1 MSSLSSRLA
10 LILALLSAGSLSAQT
25 DTIARPK
32 TTAVLAKQVVPPGG
46 ASVPIDLRNHFTI
59 QNETGD
65 KFVQFDTVYGKFN
78 VILRGGRAPKHVEN
92 FLKYVHDGRY
102 TNLFFHRTAGGTTS
116 TVASI
121 AQSGGFRLPYST
133 AVEHYDPIGLEG
145 TLTHELYTLAAART
159 SDPNSATSQFF
170 FNLVDNTNT
179 YFPGQSTTNQDLRYT
194 VYGRV
199 VGSGGA
205 ALKQVGMLPVYNM
218 VDGSANTTAFQT
230 IPLRDKVPNILTEKN
245 LILIRSIT
253 EVPLYPTGN
262 ETSVLNFT
270 AQSTN
275 PEVAQV
281 SLTGSTL
288 NIQPGVVNGTTRV
301 TVTASEVAGD
311 TVTAE
316 FDVETNSELSI
327 ARPPRS
333 QVIAAGDAVL
343 FDVEAVGA
351 GLSYQW
357 QHNGTPINGATSP
370 VLFIRGVDQEDAG
383 NYSVVVSNTVG
394 SVTSALAGLTV
405 VDDSAA
411 KSRLSNLSV
420 RSFAGNGE
428 ETLIAGFAAE
438 GGTVNLVMRGIGPT
452 LANFGVSN
460 VLLDPEIKLFNV
472 PLPGTSANLLGA
484 NNDWTQFDGST
495 VGGFPLPVG
504 SKDAVLTSP
513 YITGGNT
520 LHINGLGDTS
530 GMALIE
536 LYEGPDSVGSL
547 VNLSARTLVRANEN
561 LIGGFTLSGTTSRT
575 VLVRAVG
582 PGLSNLGITEFF
594 QDPKLS
600 LHSTKGTLVAQND
613 NWGGS
618 TALSEAFLSVG
629 AFSLTDPN
637 SKDAAIL
644 TTLEPGGYTAVI
656 TGPTGHTGVVL
667 LEVYLVR

>member
-1 MSSLSSRLA
+1 MSLLSRLG
-10 LILALLSAGSLSAQT
+10 LILALLSTASLSAQT

-32 TTAVLAKQVVPPGG
+32 TTAVISKQVVPPGG
-46 ASVPIDLRNHFTI
+46 ASVPVDLRNHFTI

-65 KFVQFDTVYGKFN
+65 KFVQFDTIYGKFN
-78 VILRGGRAPKHVEN
+78 VILRGGKAPKHVEN

-145 TLTHELYTLAAART
+145 TLTHEIYTLAAART

-199 VGSGGA
+199 VGSGGV

-218 VDGSANTTAFQT
+218 VDGSVNTTAFQT

-245 LILIRSIT
+245 LVLIRSIT
-253 EVPLYPTGN
+253 EVPLYATGT
-262 ETSVLNFT
+262 ETSVLSFT
-270 AQSTN
+270 AQSAN

-281 SLTGSTL
+281 SITGSTL
-288 NIQPGVVNGTTRV
+288 NIQPGVVNGTTMV
-301 TVTASEVAGD
+301 TVTSSEVAGD
-311 TVTAE
+311 TVTAQFE
-316 FDVETNSELSI
+316 VETNSELSI

-333 QVIAAGDAVL
+333 QNIAAGDAVL

-351 GLSYQW
+351 ALSYQW
-357 QHNGTPINGATSP
+357 QHNGTPIAGATSP
-370 VLFIRGVDQEDAG
+370 SLFIRGVDQDDAG

-394 SVTSALAGLTV
+394 TVTSALARLTV
-405 VDDSAA
+405 LDAAA
-411 KSRLSNLSV
+411 KSRLTNLSV

-452 LANFGVSN
+452 LASFGVSN

-472 PLPGTSANLLGA
+472 PVAGATANLIGA
-484 NNDWTQFDGST
+484 NNDWTEFDGSA
-495 VGGFPLPVG
+495 VGGFALPVG
-504 SKDAVLTSP
+504 SKDAVLSSP
-513 YITGGNT
+513 FITGGNT

-536 LYEGPDSVGSL
+536 LYEGPNSVGSL
-547 VNLSARTLVRANEN
+547 VNLSARTLVRANDN

-575 VLVRAVG
+575 VLIRAIG
-582 PGLSNLGITEFF
+582 PGLNNLGITESF

-600 LHSTKGTLVAQND
+600 LHSSKGAIVAQND

-629 AFSLTDPN
+629 AFGLTDPS
-637 SKDAAIL
+637 SKDAVIL
-644 TTLEPGGYTAVI
+644 TTLEPGGYTAVV

>member
-1 MSSLSSRLA
+1 MSLLSRLG
-10 LILALLSAGSLSAQT
+10 LILALLSAASLSAQT

-32 TTAVLAKQVVPPGG
+32 TTAVISKQVVPPGG
-46 ASVPIDLRNHFTI
+46 ASVPVDLRNHFTI

-65 KFVQFDTVYGKFN
+65 KFVQFDTIYGKFN
-78 VILRGGRAPKHVEN
+78 VILRGGKAPKHVEN

-145 TLTHELYTLAAART
+145 TLTHEIYTLAAART

-199 VGSGGA
+199 VGSGGV

-218 VDGSANTTAFQT
+218 VDGSVNTTAFQT

-245 LILIRSIT
+245 LVLIRSIT
-253 EVPLYPTGN
+253 EVPLYATGT
-262 ETSVLNFT
+262 ETSVLSFT
-270 AQSTN
+270 AQSAN

-281 SLTGSTL
+281 SITGSTL
-288 NIQPGVVNGTTRV
+288 NIQPGVVNGTTMV
-301 TVTASEVAGD
+301 TVTSSEVAGD
-311 TVTAE
+311 TVTAQFE
-316 FDVETNSELSI
+316 VETNSELSI

-333 QVIAAGDAVL
+333 QNIAAGDAVL

-351 GLSYQW
+351 ALSYQW
-357 QHNGTPINGATSP
+357 QHNGTPIAGATSP
-370 VLFIRGVDQEDAG
+370 SLFIRGVDQDDAG

-394 SVTSALAGLTV
+394 TVTSALARLTV
-405 VDDSAA
+405 LDAAA
-411 KSRLSNLSV
+411 KSRLTNLSV

-452 LANFGVSN
+452 LASFGVSN

-472 PLPGTSANLLGA
+472 PVAGATANLIGA
-484 NNDWTQFDGST
+484 NNDWTEFDGSA
-495 VGGFPLPVG
+495 VGGFALPVG
-504 SKDAVLTSP
+504 SKDAVLSSP
-513 YITGGNT
+513 FITGGNT

-536 LYEGPDSVGSL
+536 LYEGPNSVGSL
-547 VNLSARTLVRANEN
+547 VNLSARTLVRANDN

-575 VLVRAVG
+575 VLIRAIG
-582 PGLSNLGITEFF
+582 PGLNNLGITESF

-600 LHSTKGTLVAQND
+600 LHSSKGAIVAQND

-629 AFSLTDPN
+629 AFGLTDPS
-637 SKDAAIL
+637 SKDAVIL
-644 TTLEPGGYTAVI
+644 TTLEPGGYTAVV